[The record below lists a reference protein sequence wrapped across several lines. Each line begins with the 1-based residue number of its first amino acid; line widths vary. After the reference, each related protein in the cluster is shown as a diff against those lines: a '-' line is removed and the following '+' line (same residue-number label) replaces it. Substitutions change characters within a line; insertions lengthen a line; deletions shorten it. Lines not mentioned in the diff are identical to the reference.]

1 MKKLLLGV
9 CAAAFLFACSN
20 ADDKSS
26 SSNAGDDVA
35 YKYGYLV
42 VNEGNFTQSNASIS
56 YISPNLSTMKHS
68 IFANENNGQLLG
80 DVAQSITFDGN
91 YAYIVMN
98 NSNMIQIVD
107 RYSFEKIGSISEQMI
122 LPRYAAV
129 SNGKLYVTNAGDIM
143 ESGDEFITVY
153 DLATNAFIKKI
164 DTDIVA
170 ENIFANDN
178 YIYVGSNAWA
188 AEHKVGI
195 FDVNTDEQIN
205 TITFENQITGITKNS
220 GDGIYVLESTN
231 ESAAL
236 NKIDGTNVVKR
247 VTTTAARNAQ
257 HLVLNDG
264 YLYTVAN
271 QNQVFKVIAT
281 LPNFSSNPSFSI
293 SESTPYGFNILN
305 GNVFVA
311 DTDFIG
317 NSNIVVYNLDGEFVT
332 WFEAGVGTSK
342 IYKN

>member
-9 CAAAFLFACSN
+9 CAAAFLFSCSN

-42 VNEGNFTQSNASIS
+42 VNEGKFTESNASIS
-56 YISPNLSTMKHS
+56 YITPNLSTIKQN
-68 IFANENNGQLLG
+68 IFASENNGQMLG
-80 DVAQSITFDGN
+80 DVLQSVTFHGN

-98 NSNMIQIVD
+98 NSNTIQIVD
-107 RYSFEKIGSISEQMI
+107 RYSFEKVGSISEEMI
-122 LPRYAAV
+122 LPRYAAI
-129 SNGKLYVTNAGDIM
+129 SNGKLYVTNSGDII

-153 DLATNAFIKKI
+153 DLATNTFIKKI

-178 YIYVGSNAWA
+178 YIYVGSNVWA

-205 TITFENQITGITKNS
+205 TITFENKITGITKNS

-236 NKIDGTNVVKR
+236 NKIDGTSLVKR

-257 HLVLNDG
+257 HLVLNNG

-271 QNQVFKVIAT
+271 QNQVFKVNAT

-293 SESTPYGFNILN
+293 GETTPYGFNIIN
-305 GNVFVA
+305 GSVFVA
-311 DTDFIG
+311 DTDFQG
-317 NSNIVVYNLDGEFVT
+317 SSNVFVYNLDGDFVK
-332 WFEAGVGTSK
+332 WFQAGVGTSK
-342 IYKN
+342 FYKN